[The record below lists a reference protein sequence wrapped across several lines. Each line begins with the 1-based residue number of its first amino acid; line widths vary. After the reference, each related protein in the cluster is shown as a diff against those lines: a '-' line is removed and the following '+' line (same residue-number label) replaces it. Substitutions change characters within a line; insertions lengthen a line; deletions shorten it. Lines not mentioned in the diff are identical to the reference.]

1 MISKVFNSFQEAV
14 ADIPDGAFILIGGFG
29 GIAPVPQNLIKA
41 LELKGTKNLTI
52 ASNNAGGD
60 GRLGLGNIGGQPYYD
75 HEALVRNGQVSKFIG
90 AVPASVV
97 VSKPNAFEQMYREGK
112 VELEIVPQ
120 GTLAERIR
128 AGGAGVGAFY
138 VPVGIGTV
146 AAEGKEKRVI
156 NGKEMVLE
164 YGLRGDFAFV
174 RAHKADKYGN
184 LVYKGVM
191 RALNA
196 VMAMAAETVIAEV
209 DEIVEPGEIDPECVV
224 TPGIFVDRIVKVPKG
239 EATL

>member
-1 MISKVFNSFQEAV
+1 MTSKVYNSFQEAV
-14 ADIPDGAFILIGGFG
+14 ADIPDGALILIGGFG

-60 GRLGLGNIGGQPYYD
+60 GQLGLGNIGGQPYYD
-75 HEALVRNGQVSKFIG
+75 HEALVWNGQVSKFIG
-90 AVPASVV
+90 AVPASIV

-138 VPVGIGTV
+138 VPVGVGTV
-146 AAEGKEKRVI
+146 AEKGKEKRVI

-174 RAHKADKYGN
+174 RAHKADRYGN

-191 RALNA
+191 RAFNA

-224 TPGIFVDRIVKVPKG
+224 TPGIFVDRIVAVPKG